1 MKKYISGFLTAIALT
16 VTTVVISGCPAAA
29 IPYLGYAVT
38 VAPTAYMA
46 LPKNI
51 EVEMGTDNPY
61 TPAGRNA
68 KIRSITVADKV
79 VYAHMVNAGLF
90 PNVMFVKANP
100 LTNKEAGD
108 LARNNSTDA
117 FFDIR
122 YGNPT
127 GNALKSTYGHVEV
140 KMILVDGEVAYKQTA
155 KVTKKTGLFD
165 SQPSRLDVEQY
176 LSVAIINDIKSKA
189 GSPQASL

>member
-1 MKKYISGFLTAIALT
+1 MNVQKKLFVFAAAFTVFIAAIA
-16 VTTVVISGCPAAA
+16 IQGCVAA
-29 IPYLGYAVT
+29 IPYALT
-38 VAPTAYMA
+38 IAPTAYMS
-46 LPKNI
+46 LPKNV

-68 KIRSITVADKV
+68 RIRSIAVADKV

-90 PNVMFVKANP
+90 SNVVFVKANP
-100 LTNKEAGD
+100 LTNKDAAD
-108 LARNNSTDA
+108 LARNNSADA

-127 GNALKSTYGHVEV
+127 GNVLKSTYGHVEV
-140 KMILVDGEVAYKQTA
+140 KMVLVTGEVAYKQTA

-165 SQPSRLDVEQY
+165 SEPSRLDVEQY
-176 LSVAIINDIKSKA
+176 LSVAIINDIKSKS
-189 GSPQASL
+189 GTPQARL